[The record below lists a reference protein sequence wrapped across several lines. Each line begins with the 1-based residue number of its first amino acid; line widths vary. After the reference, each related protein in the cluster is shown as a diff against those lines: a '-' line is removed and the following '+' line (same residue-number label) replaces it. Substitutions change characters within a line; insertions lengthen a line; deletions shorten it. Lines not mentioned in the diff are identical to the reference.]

1 MIGVSTRTLS
11 TVEFL
16 ELSETENLHNSLE
29 LICGEVVAMPKP
41 SWEHN
46 RKILGLGTVLVPYL
60 RTNQKGEISTDCLVV
75 LDEPA
80 GVVLAPDVVYL
91 ATEKLGL
98 IREGRVY
105 GTPDLVVE
113 VLSPSTAV
121 YDRGRKL
128 QLYHRYQVPWVWL
141 ISVDPLYL
149 EEYQWSEAGYIQR
162 QMVAGNEPFTPT
174 LFPDLTFQLSAL

>member
-1 MIGVSTRTLS
+1 MLGVSTRTLS

-16 ELSETENLHNSLE
+16 ELSETENQHNSLE
-29 LICGEVVAMPKP
+29 LVCGEVVAMPKP

-46 RKILGLGTVLVPYL
+46 YLASSLMAKIARYARRKKLGKV
-60 RTNQKGEISTDCLVV
+60 STDCLVV

-91 ATEKLGL
+91 STEKLGL

-113 VLSPSTAV
+113 VLSPSSAV

-141 ISVDPLYL
+141 ISLDPLYL

-162 QMVAGNEPFTPT
+162 QMVAGNEPFSPH